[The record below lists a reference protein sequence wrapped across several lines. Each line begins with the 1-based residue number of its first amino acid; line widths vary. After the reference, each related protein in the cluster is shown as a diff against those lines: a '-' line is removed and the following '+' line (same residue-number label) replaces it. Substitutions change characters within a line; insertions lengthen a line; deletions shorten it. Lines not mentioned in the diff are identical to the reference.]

1 MRNTAL
7 RLLLAVAA
15 TAAVRI
21 ENFKFAPAT
30 LEIAA
35 GDTVTWTN
43 HDEEIHALA
52 ADDGGF
58 HSGGIEGDA
67 VFSHTFEKP
76 GKYPY
81 RCTLHPQ
88 MTGMIV
94 VH

>member
-1 MRNTAL
+1 MKNQAL
-7 RLLLAVAA
+7 RLLLLVAA
-15 TAAVRI
+15 TAAVQI

-43 HDEEIHALA
+43 HDDEIHALSS
-52 ADDGGF
+52 DDGAF
-58 HSGGIEGDA
+58 HSPGIDGDA
-67 VFSHTFEKP
+67 VFSHTFDKP
-76 GKYPY
+76 GTYPY

-88 MTGMIV
+88 MTGTIV